1 MMLLTTFSFFLS
13 SLLPLLLPT
22 HGSRLFLQIFLSVY
36 VCGKDV
42 AGPRCGGE
50 SDVRADVLHHHS
62 VLEYIHRRSHT
73 LPYEQYQATTG
84 DHYPLLL
91 AHQAFSS
98 PRLIDCFI
106 STTCLE
112 PPDCVTWI

>member
-36 VCGKDV
+36 VCGKD
-42 AGPRCGGE
+42 

-73 LPYEQYQATTG
+73 L
-84 DHYPLLL
+84 
-91 AHQAFSS
+91 
-98 PRLIDCFI
+98 
-106 STTCLE
+106 
-112 PPDCVTWI
+112 

>member
-42 AGPRCGGE
+42 GSSPIVTTTASCK
-50 SDVRADVLHHHS
+50 L
-62 VLEYIHRRSHT
+62 I
-73 LPYEQYQATTG
+73 TTG
-84 DHYPLLL
+84 FIRDRDVEERATLERPFFTIT
-91 AHQAFSS
+91 Q
-98 PRLIDCFI
+98 CWNI
-106 STTCLE
+106 STGDPTRYHMSRTKPPPEITIHSCLRTKRFLLH
-112 PPDCVTWI
+112 V